1 MKQSKNNEINVGVDT
16 GKAQLD
22 IFIRPIGEYF
32 SVPNSPAGIRDAI
45 RRIKKSSPS
54 RIVIEATGRLE
65 QPFVLACTKAALP
78 ICVVNPISVRRFAG
92 AIGQLAKTDKI
103 DAALIAHFGEAIRPE
118 ISVIQPENVRLISD
132 LLTRRRQLM
141 EMSTMEKNRLQILP
155 KALHKSI
162 RVMLKTL
169 QQQLEKIEA
178 QLDTLINAT
187 DEWKA
192 KNDILQS
199 VPGIGKVMA
208 YTLLSDL
215 PELGN
220 LNHKEIAALVG
231 VAPYNKESGK
241 QRGKQRIRGGRSQI
255 RTVMFMAMMS
265 TIQCNPKFKAFYE
278 KLKAAGK
285 KPKVALVA
293 CMRKM
298 IVILNSMIRNGTQ
311 WNENVA

>member
-1 MKQSKNNEINVGVDT
+1 MKSSKLNEINVGVDT

-22 IFIRPIGEYF
+22 IFIRPTGVFF
-32 SVPNSPAGIRDAI
+32 SVPNTAAGIREAV
-45 RRIKKSSPS
+45 RKIKKHSPT

-65 QPFVLACTKAALP
+65 QPFVLACAQSNLP
-78 ICVVNPISVRRFAG
+78 IVVMNPIAIRRFAG
-92 AIGQLAKTDKI
+92 AIGQIAKTDKI
-103 DAALIAHFGEAIRPE
+103 DAALIAHFGEAIRPQPTR
-118 ISVIQPENVRLISD
+118 IQAENVRLISD
-132 LLTRRRQLM
+132 LLTRRRQLI
-141 EMSTMEKNRLQILP
+141 EMSTMEKNRLQIMP
-155 KALHKSI
+155 KPLHKSI
-162 RVMLKTL
+162 KALLKTL
-169 QQQLEKIEA
+169 QQQLATLEE
-178 QLDTLINAT
+178 QLDTLIEVT
-187 DEWKA
+187 DEWKT

-220 LNHKEIAALVG
+220 LSNKEVAALVG

-298 IVILNSMIRNGTQ
+298 IVILNSMIRNGTC
-311 WNENVA
+311 WNENAI

>member
-1 MKQSKNNEINVGVDT
+1 MKPVKNNEINVGVDT

-22 IFIRPIGEYF
+22 IFVRPMGDYF
-32 SVPNSPAGIRDAI
+32 TVPNNSTGIREAM
-45 RRIKKSSPS
+45 RKLRKYSPT
-54 RIVIEATGRLE
+54 RVVIEATGRLE
-65 QPFVLACTKAALP
+65 QAFVLACVEHDLP
-78 ICVVNPISVRRFAG
+78 IVVMNPVAVRRFAG
-92 AIGQLAKTDKI
+92 AIGRIAKTDKI
-103 DAALIAHFGEAIRPE
+103 DAQLIAHFGEAIAPE
-118 ISVIQPENVRLISD
+118 PTRIQPENIRQISD

-141 EMSTMEKNRLQILP
+141 EMSTMEKNRIQILP

-162 RVMLKTL
+162 KVVLKTIR
-169 QQQLEKIEA
+169 QQLDAIDV
-178 QLDTLINAT
+178 QLDTLIETT
-187 DEWKA
+187 DDWKE

-215 PELGN
+215 PELGQ

-231 VAPYNKESGK
+231 LAPYNKESGK
-241 QRGKQRIRGGRSQI
+241 QRGLQRIRGGRSQI

-285 KPKVALVA
+285 RPKVALVA

-298 IVILNSMIRNGTQ
+298 IVILNSMIRNGTR
-311 WNENVA
+311 WNENIA

>member
-1 MKQSKNNEINVGVDT
+1 MNNVKNNDINVGVDT
-16 GKAQLD
+16 GKVQLD
-22 IFIRPIGEYF
+22 IFVRPSGDYF
-32 SVPNSPAGIRDAI
+32 TVPNTPVGIHAAVRRIRKYSPARVI
-45 RRIKKSSPS
+45 
-54 RIVIEATGRLE
+54 IEATGRLE
-65 QPFVLACTKAALP
+65 QPFVLACAAAELP
-78 ICVVNPISVRRFAG
+78 IVVMNPIAIRRFAG

-118 ISVIQPENVRLISD
+118 PSTLQPENIRQISD

-141 EMSTMEKNRLQILP
+141 EMSTMEKNRQQILP
-155 KALHKSI
+155 KSLHKSI
-162 RVMLKTL
+162 QTLLKTL
-169 QQQLEKIEA
+169 KGQLSLIDD
-178 QLDTLINAT
+178 QLDTLIEAT
-187 DEWKA
+187 QEWKS

-215 PELGN
+215 PELGQ

-231 VAPYNKESGK
+231 IAPYNKESGK
-241 QRGKQRIRGGRSQI
+241 QRGLQRIRGGRSQI

-265 TIQCNPKFKAFYE
+265 TVQCNPKFKPFYE

-285 KPKVALVA
+285 RPKVALVA

-298 IVILNSMIRNGTQ
+298 IVILNSMIRNGTC
-311 WNENVA
+311 WNENIA

>member
-1 MKQSKNNEINVGVDT
+1 MKTVKNNEINVGVDT

-22 IFIRPIGEYF
+22 IFVRPMGDYF
-32 SVPNSPAGIRDAI
+32 TVPNNSTGIREAV
-45 RRIKKSSPS
+45 RKLRKYSPT
-54 RIVIEATGRLE
+54 RVVIEATGRLE
-65 QPFVLACTKAALP
+65 QAFVLACVEHDLP
-78 ICVVNPISVRRFAG
+78 IVVMNPVAVRRFAG
-92 AIGQLAKTDKI
+92 AIGRIAKTDKI
-103 DAALIAHFGEAIRPE
+103 DAQLIAHFGEAIAPE
-118 ISVIQPENVRLISD
+118 PTRIQPENIRQISD

-141 EMSTMEKNRLQILP
+141 EMSTMEKNRIQILP

-162 RVMLKTL
+162 KVVLKTIR
-169 QQQLEKIEA
+169 QQLDEIDV
-178 QLDTLINAT
+178 QLDTLIETT
-187 DEWKA
+187 DDWKE

-215 PELGN
+215 PELGQ

-231 VAPYNKESGK
+231 LAPYNKESGK
-241 QRGKQRIRGGRSQI
+241 QRGLQRIRGGRSQI

-265 TIQCNPKFKAFYE
+265 TIQCNPKFKTFYE

-285 KPKVALVA
+285 RPKVALVA

-298 IVILNSMIRNGTQ
+298 IVILNSMIRNGTR
-311 WNENVA
+311 WNENIA